1 MKNEAALIALT
12 CFAVSP
18 VWAVNKCT
26 LPDGSVALQDLP
38 CGGVAK
44 SEAVQTYAGQ
54 GGAQQQDARAQKAVT
69 LCESAWRNVPN
80 WKDPDSVRISNVR
93 RTGFTTI
100 NLHDTSIMAVRYVAD
115 VNAKNSFGGYVGG
128 KTAMCYL
135 DQSETRV
142 LNVITSN

>member
-1 MKNEAALIALT
+1 MKTEAALIALT
-12 CFAVSP
+12 CLAVSP

-26 LPDGSVALQDLP
+26 QPDGSVALQDLP
-38 CGGVAK
+38 CAGAAK
-44 SEAVQTYAGQ
+44 SEAVRTYAGP
-54 GGAQQQDARAQKAVT
+54 GAQQQDARAQKAVT
-69 LCESAWRNVPN
+69 LCESAWRAVPN
-80 WKDPDSVRISNVR
+80 WKDPESVRISNVR

-115 VNAKNSFGGYVGG
+115 VNAKNSFGGYVGS